1 MATGRRGRNEPIG
14 LNLFMSTLSPLT
26 LAIFAFTPL
35 ALTVGFLIC
44 VEWMRLRN
52 GDLATD
58 GPRRLLSVVV
68 QRIPENRRDWG
79 QAMLAEIDQF
89 HDRSERWRFALG
101 CAKVAL
107 FPPATMWPRHW
118 LSAFWRLEPKCGAL
132 AVTLPPLGV
141 PLLVCA
147 AFAAQNFTSH
157 DNFFNGELVPGV
169 VGGLIISSFAC
180 MLAGVPFGFAGILRR
195 ERSRWLSLTGPA
207 LSIVISAYVFLV
219 QHIASK
225 NL

>member
-1 MATGRRGRNEPIG
+1 MG
-14 LNLFMSTLSPLT
+14 TLSSLT

-35 ALTVGFLIC
+35 ALTVGLLIC

-52 GDLATD
+52 GDLVAD

-79 QAMLAEIDQF
+79 RAMLAEIDQF

-101 CAKVAL
+101 CAKVVL
-107 FPPATMWPRHW
+107 FPPATTWPRYW
-118 LSAFWRLEPKCGAL
+118 LSTFWRLEPQCGAL
-132 AVTLPPLGV
+132 SVALPPLGV

-147 AFAAQNFTSH
+147 GFAAQNFTNH
-157 DNFFNGELVPGV
+157 DNFFNGELVPGM
-169 VGGLIISSFAC
+169 VGVLIISSFAC
-180 MLAGVPFGFAGILRR
+180 MLAGVPFGIAGILRR
-195 ERSRWLSLTGPA
+195 ERSRWLSLIGPV
-207 LSIVISAYVFLV
+207 LSVAISGYVFLV
-219 QHIASK
+219 QHLASK